1 MVVVDVFSRFCWA
14 APVETKNA
22 EATTKAF
29 EEILLESRRKP
40 SELDTDGGIEFTGGT
55 FEPFLEGNEIL
66 RKVLVLGHTNALAAI
81 NPLVKSLKE
90 KPLKLVKYQA
100 EDGSQNFARTQP
112 CWHTAVLL

>member
-1 MVVVDVFSRFCWA
+1 MLVVVDVFSRFCWA

-40 SELDTDGGIEFTGGT
+40 SELDADGGVEFTGGT

-66 RKVLVLGHTNALAAI
+66 RKVRAPGQANALSVI
-81 NPLVKSLKE
+81 NLLVKRLR
-90 KPLKLVKYQA
+90 A
-100 EDGSQNFARTQP
+100 
-112 CWHTAVLL
+112 